1 MKEISLI
8 KHAKGALGLRVFGL
22 GPNLKP
28 TNGLIKL
35 QKLLDN
41 NAFWAKDRTINDL
54 KKCLANS
61 DVVISLWVGKE
72 IVGFG
77 RALTDGIYR
86 GVLWDI
92 VIDQNHQGKGFG
104 TLIVKNLLSSK
115 KIKNTKEL
123 SFLEAELITGK
134 THQIRKH
141 CYELGFPIVGDKK
154 YFFSVSVNR
163 ATKFFCIIVSSICI
177 PTVLGSKPILTP
189 SPKIDPLLTQLVTK
203 INNIMR
209 NFLIIF

>member
-8 KHAKGALGLRVFGL
+8 NHSKGALGLRFFGL
-22 GPNLKP
+22 GPYFKP

-35 QKLLDN
+35 QKLLEN
-41 NAFWAKDRTINDL
+41 NTFWAKNRTIKDL

-61 DVVISLWVGKE
+61 DVIVSLWVRDE

-104 TLIVKNLLSSK
+104 KLIVKSLLSSK
-115 KIKNTKEL
+115 KIKNTKKLYLMTTNKKLFYSQLDFKEVTSQNL
-123 SFLEAELITGK
+123 LIRE
-134 THQIRKH
+134 I
-141 CYELGFPIVGDKK
+141 
-154 YFFSVSVNR
+154 
-163 ATKFFCIIVSSICI
+163 
-177 PTVLGSKPILTP
+177 
-189 SPKIDPLLTQLVTK
+189 
-203 INNIMR
+203 
-209 NFLIIF
+209 

>member
-8 KHAKGALGLRVFGL
+8 NHSKGALGLRLFGL

-28 TNGLIKL
+28 INGLNKL

-41 NAFWAKDRTINDL
+41 NAFWANNRTINDL

-61 DVVISLWVGKE
+61 DVIISLWVGKE

-92 VIDQNHQGKGFG
+92 VIDQNYQGKGFG
-104 TLIVKNLLSSK
+104 KLIVKNLLSSK
-115 KIKNTKEL
+115 KLKNTKKLYLMTTNKKLFYSQLDFKEVTNQNL
-123 SFLEAELITGK
+123 LIHESG
-134 THQIRKH
+134 
-141 CYELGFPIVGDKK
+141 E
-154 YFFSVSVNR
+154 FF
-163 ATKFFCIIVSSICI
+163 
-177 PTVLGSKPILTP
+177 
-189 SPKIDPLLTQLVTK
+189 
-203 INNIMR
+203 
-209 NFLIIF
+209 

>member
-8 KHAKGALGLRVFGL
+8 THSKGAIGLRILGL

-28 TNGLIKL
+28 IDGLNKL
-35 QKLLDN
+35 KRLLDR
-41 NAFWAKDRTINDL
+41 NAFWAKSRTIKEL

-61 DVVISLWVGKE
+61 DIIVSLWVGNE

-104 TLIVKNLLSSK
+104 TLIVNKLLSSN
-115 KIKNTKEL
+115 KIKQTKKVYL
-123 SFLEAELITGK
+123 MTTNK
-134 THQIRKH
+134 
-141 CYELGFPIVGDKK
+141 
-154 YFFSVSVNR
+154 
-163 ATKFFCIIVSSICI
+163 KFFYSQFNFKEVTSQN
-177 PTVLGSKPILTP
+177 
-189 SPKIDPLLTQLVTK
+189 LL
-203 INNIMR
+203 IREI
-209 NFLIIF
+209 

>member
-1 MKEISLI
+1 MKEISI
-8 KHAKGALGLRVFGL
+8 INHSKGALGLRFFGL
-22 GPNLKP
+22 GPKLQP

-35 QKLLDN
+35 KKLLDN
-41 NAFWAKDRTINDL
+41 NAFWAQSRTLNDL

-92 VIDQNHQGKGFG
+92 VIDQNYQSKGYG

-115 KIKNTKEL
+115 KIQNTKKLYLMTTNKKLFYSQYDFREVTSQDL
-123 SFLEAELITGK
+123 LIRE
-134 THQIRKH
+134 I
-141 CYELGFPIVGDKK
+141 
-154 YFFSVSVNR
+154 
-163 ATKFFCIIVSSICI
+163 
-177 PTVLGSKPILTP
+177 
-189 SPKIDPLLTQLVTK
+189 
-203 INNIMR
+203 
-209 NFLIIF
+209 

>member
-1 MKEISLI
+1 MKEIYLI
-8 KHAKGALGLRVFGL
+8 KHTKGALGLRVFGL

-35 QKLLDN
+35 QKLLDT
-41 NAFWAKDRTINDL
+41 NAFWAKNRTINDL

-92 VIDQNHQGKGFG
+92 VIDQNQRKSIIEEK
-104 TLIVKNLLSSK
+104 LLKNSNK
-115 KIKNTKEL
+115 
-123 SFLEAELITGK
+123 
-134 THQIRKH
+134 
-141 CYELGFPIVGDKK
+141 
-154 YFFSVSVNR
+154 
-163 ATKFFCIIVSSICI
+163 
-177 PTVLGSKPILTP
+177 
-189 SPKIDPLLTQLVTK
+189 
-203 INNIMR
+203 NNIYIETVSYTH
-209 NFLIIF
+209 LTLPTSDLV